1 MNSPR
6 PNGALTGAW
15 LCIVSGA
22 GFATLS
28 ILAKFA
34 FAAGLSLPVMLGL
47 RFSGAAG
54 VLFLVLLL
62 RRTQVWLGWSRIG
75 MLLAMGGIGY
85 AGQSTLYFNGLQRV
99 PASLSSVL
107 LYVYPA
113 FVALLGWAV
122 GGRRPNRSTVAAL
135 AIALAGVVLTAGGG
149 RSGLGGIDPLGAV
162 FLMASAAWYAVY
174 IVTSH
179 RVVPQG
185 GALVATFWIA
195 SGAGVSFLTAAAIG
209 AELRAPVGLTE
220 LGLVAAMSLFS
231 TVLPL
236 TTFLAGMARVGPT
249 AAALLSTLEPVFT
262 VGLAALFL
270 GETLSLRQVVG
281 AAFVLAAIVLLQVFE
296 LRGEAHREGLHN

>member
-1 MNSPR
+1 
-6 PNGALTGAW
+6 

-28 ILAKFA
+28 ILAKLA

-47 RFSGAAG
+47 RFTGAAA
-54 VLFLVLLL
+54 VLLLVLLL
-62 RRTQVWLGWSRIG
+62 RRSEVWLGWRRSA
-75 MLLAMGGIGY
+75 MLLALGGIGY
-85 AGQSTLYFNGLQRV
+85 AGQSTLYFSGLLRV

-122 GGRRPNRSTVAAL
+122 AGRRPNRSTIAAL
-135 AIALAGVVLTAGGG
+135 AITLGGVVLTVGGG
-149 RSGLGGIDPLGAV
+149 SSGLGRVDPLGAV
-162 FLMASAAWYAVY
+162 FVLASAATYAVY

-179 RVVPQG
+179 GLVPQG

-195 SGAGVSFLTAAAIG
+195 TGAGLSFLTAAALG
-209 AELRAPVGLTE
+209 PELRAPIGLSE
-220 LGLVAAMSLFS
+220 LALVAAMSLFS
-231 TVLPL
+231 TALPL

-270 GETLSLRQVVG
+270 GESLSVRQVLG
-281 AAFVLAAIVLLQVFE
+281 AVLVLAAIVLLQAFE